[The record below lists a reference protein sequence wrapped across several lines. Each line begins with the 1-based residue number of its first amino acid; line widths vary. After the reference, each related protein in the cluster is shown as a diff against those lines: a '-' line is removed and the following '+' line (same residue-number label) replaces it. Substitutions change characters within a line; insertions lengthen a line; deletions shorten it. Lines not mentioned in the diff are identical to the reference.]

1 MNKLTGLIVIGL
13 LFFSCTDDTF
23 NAQNDTL
30 QIDVAK
36 IDKNKTNLTTE
47 EVKAYFL
54 SKGFDVSPVKA
65 LNSIKNNSN
74 TLTFRTIK
82 EYEEF
87 LVAAEESYERSKKYE
102 EMNRQ
107 SITHVDNESG
117 GDDSSHPPGLITF
130 SSTRFTPLG
139 PIYFKMSFVL
149 NSDTCDPSS
158 LNSWM
163 DGNLHISNYT
173 QVNQYLEKEVRDN
186 GNILIHYGVQGTISY
201 TVNIMGTE
209 ILKTDTVQMNGFH
222 TCR

>member
-1 MNKLTGLIVIGL
+1 MNKLTGLLVIGL

-117 GDDSSHPPGLITF
+117 GDDSSDIPDFIIF
-130 SSTRFTPLG
+130 SSRQNSSLG
-139 PIYFKMSFVL
+139 TLNLKLGFVL
-149 NSDTCDPSS
+149 DTDTCEPSD
-158 LNSWM
+158 LTSWI
-163 DGNLHISNYT
+163 DGNLHISRYT
-173 QVNQYLEKEVRDN
+173 QMMQYLEKEVRDN
-186 GNILIHYGVQGTISY
+186 GSILIHYGVVGTISY
-201 TVNIMGTE
+201 TVNLGGTDV
-209 ILKTDTVQMNGFH
+209 LKTDTVQMNGFH

>member
-1 MNKLTGLIVIGL
+1 MNKLTGLLVIGL

-36 IDKNKTNLTTE
+36 IDRNKTNLTTE

-117 GDDSSHPPGLITF
+117 GDDSSHPTGLITF

-158 LNSWM
+158 LNSWI